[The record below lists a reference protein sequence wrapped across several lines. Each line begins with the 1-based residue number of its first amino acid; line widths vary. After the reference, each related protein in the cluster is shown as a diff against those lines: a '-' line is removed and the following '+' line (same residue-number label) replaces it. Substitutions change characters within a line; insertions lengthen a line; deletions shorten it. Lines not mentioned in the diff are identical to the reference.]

1 MEGSTDS
8 PQDRKAFLALG
19 KVDKQLPQMEDALP
33 MGDMLPEIPSVGQTS
48 GLRSRKQITS

>member
-8 PQDRKAFLALG
+8 PQDRKACLALG

-48 GLRSRKQITS
+48 DL